1 MPPKVMSGARAKV
14 AIVDPNTGKAQVVG
28 IWNNFS
34 YSVNYDVQ
42 PAFILGRYSAAELDT
57 TGVEP
62 VSITAGGWRVVNH
75 GPFVD
80 GKLTNVKDLLLQE
93 YLVLTVVDRQ
103 TGAQIATIKGCLP
116 TGFSS
121 GLSARQLQETTNT
134 YMGLLMDDEST
145 TNTETSSAANLP

>member
-1 MPPKVMSGARAKV
+1 MSGARAKV
-14 AIVDPNTGKAQVVG
+14 AIVDPATGTAKVVG

-42 PAFILGRYSAAELDT
+42 PAFILGRFSAAELNT

-62 VSITAGGWRVVNH
+62 VSITAGGWRVVDH
-75 GPFVD
+75 GPFVE
-80 GKLTNVKDLLLQE
+80 GKLTNVKDLLTQE

-103 TGAQIATIKGCLP
+103 TGKNIATIHGCLP

-121 GLSARQLQETTNT
+121 GLSARQLQESTNT

-145 TNTETSSAANLP
+145 VNTEAASAADLP

>member
-14 AIVDPNTGKAQVVG
+14 SIYDPMTGQAKVVG

-42 PAFILGRYSAAELDT
+42 PAFVLGRYSAAALET

-62 VSITAGGWRVVNH
+62 VSITAGGWRVVDH
-75 GPFVD
+75 GPFVE
-80 GKLTNVKDLLLQE
+80 GRLTNVKDLLTQE
-93 YLVLTVVDRQ
+93 YLTLSVIDRQ
-103 TGAQIATIKGCLP
+103 TRRTIATIHGCLP
-116 TGFSS
+116 TGTSTT
-121 GLSARQLQETTNT
+121 LSARQLQESTNT

-145 TNTETSSAANLP
+145 VNTEASSATQLP